1 VKRSA
6 GERDFA
12 GPKLTPA
19 VLRLIPC
26 RLEWLELA
34 ACDTET
40 PTGERVTATLQILNG
55 KTAGTKHSL
64 THPITRIGRHPECEI
79 QIDISAASR
88 FHAHVVKDGVA
99 YLIEDLGSRN
109 KTYVNGKPTEGKVPL
124 QDNDRVKICDLLFVF
139 HADKSAPSAGA
150 DDVDGSQV
158 LSTLA
163 SASSL
168 DAFKVKPEAK
178 LRAILEI
185 SQAMGLELN
194 LDKLLPKMLEGLFKI
209 FPQADR
215 AMVIQRDDHDRLI
228 PKAYRHRK
236 ASDDDIRFS
245 RTIVR
250 QAMEQRESILSADAL
265 SDERFSLSAS
275 LVDMRI
281 RSVIVSPLLVGDR
294 PPYGV
299 MVVDTQSASQKFEGE
314 DLQILSAVA
323 NQAAVAL
330 EIARMHEETIVQERM
345 NRELTLARDV
355 QRSFVP
361 TTMPSRAPL
370 KFWAYYEAAGAVG
383 GDYYDFIN
391 LPGGKTAVMLGDVSG
406 KGVPAALL
414 MAKAS
419 SDAKVGLLTHPG
431 DPAGA
436 MSHLNNAICAANLEG
451 KYMTTSL
458 CIVDPASTMI
468 QIVNAGHMSPV
479 IRLPNG
485 NLVEPADPDR
495 SGPPVGVIEDYP
507 YEVIEAE
514 LGPGEVVVIFSDG
527 VSDAM
532 NAAGHEYKTARIREV
547 IRKSCCDA
555 TELGEG
561 LLADVRRHVAG
572 WEPFDDMTMVVV
584 SRSA

>member
-1 VKRSA
+1 M
-6 GERDFA
+6 
-12 GPKLTPA
+12 
-19 VLRLIPC
+19 
-26 RLEWLELA
+26 
-34 ACDTET
+34 
-40 PTGERVTATLQILNG
+40 QILNG
-55 KTAGTKHSL
+55 KTAGTKHIL

-88 FHAHVVKDGVA
+88 FHAHIVQENGA
-99 YLIEDLGSRN
+99 HLIEDLGSRN
-109 KTYVNGKPTEGKVPL
+109 GTFVNGKKAEGRVAL
-124 QDNDRVKICDLLFVF
+124 NDNDRVKVCDLLFVF
-139 HADKSAPSAGA
+139 RSDKPMPGRPSVE
-150 DDVDGSQV
+150 DVDGSQV

-185 SQAMGLELN
+185 SQAMGSELS
-194 LDKLLPKMLEGLFKI
+194 LDKLLPRMLEGLFKI

-215 AMVIQRDDHDRLI
+215 AMVIQRDEQDRMI

-236 ASDDDIRFS
+236 PNDDDIRFS

-250 QAMEQRESILSADAL
+250 QAMEKRESILSADAL
-265 SDERFSLSAS
+265 ADERFALSAS
-275 LVDMRI
+275 LVDMKI
-281 RSVIVSPLLVGDR
+281 RSVIVAPLLVGDR

-299 MVVDTQSASQKFEGE
+299 MVVDTHSATQKFETD
-314 DLQILSAVA
+314 DLQILAAVA

-330 EIARMHEETIVQERM
+330 EVARMHEEAIVQERM

-361 TTMPSRAPL
+361 TKMPSKEPL

-391 LPGGKTAVMLGDVSG
+391 LPDGKTAVMLGDVSG

-451 KYMTTSL
+451 KFMTTAL
-458 CIVDPASTMI
+458 CIVDPRTTAM
-468 QIVNAGHMSPV
+468 QIVNAGHMSPI
-479 IRLPNG
+479 IRKPDG
-485 NLVEPADPDR
+485 TLVEPADPDH
-495 SGPPVGVIEDYP
+495 SGMPVGAMEDYP
-507 YEVIEAE
+507 YEVVETE

-527 VSDAM
+527 ISEAM
-532 NAAGHEYKTARIREV
+532 NAASQEFTTDRIRE
-547 IRKSCCDA
+547 ITRKNCCDA
-555 TELGEG
+555 TTLGEA
-561 LLADVRRHVAG
+561 LLTDVRRHVAG
-572 WEPFDDMTMVVV
+572 WKQHDDMTLVVV